1 MSYDNAS
8 AALEDR
14 SVSAEA
20 PRKNRDEFRAEK
32 VATVSG
38 RVGPDFGKIEALAVL
53 PNRTMCGTKPSQ
65 IGQPRSSRSPEGNCN
80 HKQVWRDEAAPKVG
94 ALPHVS
100 RPDRRQQECD
110 TPPRIFALSRLP
122 VMPSPGPADVSS
134 FLPFLNT
141 ERGRDAE
148 MTSPVSIAAS
158 SMLCEFRHCARRPI
172 WGDERERA

>member
-20 PRKNRDEFRAEK
+20 PRKNRGEFRAEK

-65 IGQPRSSRSPEGNCN
+65 IGQPGSSRSPEGNCN

-110 TPPRIFALSRLP
+110 MPPRIFALLRLA
-122 VMPSPGPADVSS
+122 VMPSSGPADIS
-134 FLPFLNT
+134 
-141 ERGRDAE
+141 R
-148 MTSPVSIAAS
+148 
-158 SMLCEFRHCARRPI
+158 FRRS
-172 WGDERERA
+172 

>member
-94 ALPHVS
+94 LCLTCHALTGMRHAAE
-100 RPDRRQQECD
+100 DFCA
-110 TPPRIFALSRLP
+110 IAL
-122 VMPSPGPADVSS
+122 
-134 FLPFLNT
+134 
-141 ERGRDAE
+141 GRDA
-148 MTSPVSIAAS
+148 V
-158 SMLCEFRHCARRPI
+158 ARAGGRFELPAVF
-172 WGDERERA
+172 EHRERSGCGDDKPSFNCGFIDAVRISALRQEAHLGR

>member
-65 IGQPRSSRSPEGNCN
+65 IGQPGSSRSPEGNCN
-80 HKQVWRDEAAPKVG
+80 HKQVWRDEAALKVG
-94 ALPHVS
+94 ALPHVL

-110 TPPRIFALSRLP
+110 MQPGIFALSRLAMMP
-122 VMPSPGPADVSS
+122 SSGPADALSRLTVMPSPGSADVSH
-134 FLPFLNT
+134 L
-141 ERGRDAE
+141 GR
-148 MTSPVSIAAS
+148 
-158 SMLCEFRHCARRPI
+158 
-172 WGDERERA
+172 

>member
-20 PRKNRDEFRAEK
+20 PRKNRGEFRAEK

-94 ALPHVS
+94 LCLTCHAL
-100 RPDRRQQECD
+100 RNATRRRGFLRYRAWPAVARAGGRFE
-110 TPPRIFALSRLP
+110 LP
-122 VMPSPGPADVSS
+122 AVFEHRERSGCGDDKSS
-134 FLPFLNT
+134 FNFGFIDAMRISALRQEIHL
-141 ERGRDAE
+141 GR
-148 MTSPVSIAAS
+148 
-158 SMLCEFRHCARRPI
+158 
-172 WGDERERA
+172 

>member
-100 RPDRRQQECD
+100 RPDRNATRRRGFLRYRAWPAVARAGGRFE
-110 TPPRIFALSRLP
+110 LP
-122 VMPSPGPADVSS
+122 AV
-134 FLPFLNT
+134 F
-141 ERGRDAE
+141 E
-148 MTSPVSIAAS
+148 
-158 SMLCEFRHCARRPI
+158 H
-172 WGDERERA
+172 RERSGCGDDKPS

>member
-65 IGQPRSSRSPEGNCN
+65 IGQPRTSRSPEGNCN

-94 ALPHVS
+94 LCLTCHALTGMRHAAE
-100 RPDRRQQECD
+100 DFCA
-110 TPPRIFALSRLP
+110 IALGL
-122 VMPSPGPADVSS
+122 PSPGPADVSS

-172 WGDERERA
+172 WGDARERA